1 MGKKNSVMFIG
12 KYGLLYTDEEG
23 IMYTVLID
31 RQGSKGK
38 FKKKDILA
46 LNKRKQLMVSDIEL
60 IVSKILSLTPEVEWE
75 VK

>member
-1 MGKKNSVMFIG
+1 MFIG
-12 KYGLLYTDEEG
+12 KYGLLFTDEDD

-31 RQGSKGK
+31 RHGSKGIL
-38 FKKKDILA
+38 FKRKILA
-46 LNKRKQLMVSDIEL
+46 LNKRKQLLVSDLEL